1 LLESESFDVCKNTT
15 ALMITM
21 LDYSEVNSEVLDV
34 GIETMRFNDCREI
47 SEDYRDA
54 NSVLAVI

>member
-1 LLESESFDVCKNTT
+1 
-15 ALMITM
+15 M
-21 LDYSEVNSEVLDV
+21 LDYSEIDSEVLDV

-47 SEDYRDA
+47 SEDYRDT